1 MKTIRR
7 TRAGSAMKRRTKQT
21 IFYWSILALP
31 LLQFGIFYVGV
42 NFNSLL
48 LAFRQFDVMT
58 NESSFV
64 GFSNFAQVFRDIG
77 QLEYLHIA
85 FRNSL
90 LLCAVNL
97 VFGTGFALLFS
108 YYIYKKRLFA
118 GMFKVFLFIPHII
131 SAVIMVTIYKF
142 FVDRAIPYFA
152 QTLFSVEMS
161 GLLADPDTVF
171 GTVLFFAVW
180 VSFGTQTIM
189 YTGAMSGISDSVVEA
204 AKLDGVTP
212 LKEFWFITL
221 PSIFPTVVTF
231 VVVCV
236 AGIFTNQMH
245 LYSFYGQNAEYKLYN
260 IGYFLYSETQSA
272 AGSGYYMEYPYLS
285 AFGLVLTCIA
295 VPLTLIV
302 RWAMNKFGPKAD

>member
-1 MKTIRR
+1 
-7 TRAGSAMKRRTKQT
+7 MKRKTKRA
-21 IFYWSILALP
+21 IFYWLILALP
-31 LLQFGIFYVGV
+31 LLQFAIFYIGV

-48 LAFRQFDVMT
+48 LAFRQYDVLS
-58 NESSFV
+58 NASSFV
-64 GFSNFAQVFRDIG
+64 GLDNFAQVLRDIR

-90 LLCAVNL
+90 LLCVVNL
-97 VFGTGFALLFS
+97 LFGTGLALLFS
-108 YYIYKKRLFA
+108 FYIYKKRLFA
-118 GMFKVFLFIPHII
+118 GAFKIFLFMPHII

-142 FVDRAIPYFA
+142 FVDRAIPYFVE
-152 QTLFSVEMS
+152 QLFSVEMS
-161 GLLADPDTVF
+161 GLLANPDTVF

-204 AKLDGVTP
+204 ARMDGITP
-212 LKEFWFITL
+212 LREFWYITL
-221 PSIFPTVVTF
+221 PSIYPTIVTF
-231 VVVCV
+231 VIVCV
-236 AGIFTNQMH
+236 AGIFTNQMQ

-272 AGSGYYMEYPYLS
+272 SGSGSYMRYPYLS